1 MAGWVENSASHV
13 LMLPFHSFIGLRCR
27 YRLVCVAGAA
37 VSLACAVASLLSP
50 SSDAGETGATRAD
63 VFREAAALT
72 ELGRKLF
79 FDPILSGSG
88 KLSCASCH
96 APSNGFTPANARP
109 VQLGGLDL
117 KQAGT
122 RAVPGLTY
130 LQATPQ
136 FTEHFFDNEEE
147 GDESVDNGPTGG
159 LTWDGRADRPRDQAR
174 IPLLAANEMANSSP
188 AAVVECIAGSAYAG
202 ELKAI
207 YGDDVFADKDGAFL
221 DLLTALETFQQD
233 ATTFY
238 PYTSKYDFYLKGQAT
253 LTPAEARGLTLFNAE
268 DKGNCASCH
277 ISEVRGDG
285 TPPQFTDYG
294 LIALGVPRNP
304 AIPANADPEY
314 FDLGLCGP
322 LRTDFLGRPAYCGL
336 FKTPSLRN
344 VALRK
349 SFFHNGVF
357 HDLRQVVAFYATRD
371 IDPGKW
377 YPRGAD
383 GAVQQYNDLPP
394 ADRANLNMD
403 PPFGG
408 KPGDKPALTDAEIDD
423 VVAFLKT
430 LTDGYDP
437 KTGTADPARSLNTN

>member
-1 MAGWVENSASHV
+1 
-13 LMLPFHSFIGLRCR
+13 
-27 YRLVCVAGAA
+27 LVCVAGALIVLSNTAA
-37 VSLACAVASLLSP
+37 VLLSAP
-50 SSDAGETGATRAD
+50 SEAGEAPTSRAD
-63 VFREAAALT
+63 VYREAAALT
-72 ELGRKLF
+72 DLGRKLF
-79 FDPILSGSG
+79 SDPILSGSG
-88 KLSCASCH
+88 ELSCASCH
-96 APSNGFTPANARP
+96 APANGFTPANKRP

-147 GDESVDNGPTGG
+147 GDESVDNGPSGG

-174 IPLLAANEMANSSP
+174 IPLLAANEMANASP
-188 AAVVECIAGSAYAG
+188 DAMVDRIAESGYAA

-207 YGDDVFADKDGAFL
+207 YGAEVFANKDRAFMDIL
-221 DLLTALETFQQD
+221 AALETFQQD
-233 ATTFY
+233 AATFY
-238 PYTSKYDFYLKGQAT
+238 PYTSKYDFYLKGQAK
-253 LTPAEARGLTLFNAE
+253 LTPAEARGLALFNAE

-294 LIALGVPRNP
+294 MIALGVPRNP
-304 AIPANADPEY
+304 AIPANADPKY

-322 LRTDFLGRPAYCGL
+322 MRIDFLRKADYCGL

-349 SFFHNGVF
+349 SFFHNGEF
-357 HDLRQVVAFYATRD
+357 HSLKQVVEFYATRD
-371 IDPGKW
+371 TNPEKW
-377 YPRGAD
+377 YPRAKD
-383 GAVQQYNDLPP
+383 GTVQQYNDLPP
-394 ADRANLNMD
+394 AFRGSLNLD

-408 KPGDKPALTDAEIDD
+408 KTGDKPAINDAEINDI
-423 VVAFLKT
+423 VAFLGT
-430 LTDGYDP
+430 LTDGYRP
-437 KTGTADPARSLNTN
+437 